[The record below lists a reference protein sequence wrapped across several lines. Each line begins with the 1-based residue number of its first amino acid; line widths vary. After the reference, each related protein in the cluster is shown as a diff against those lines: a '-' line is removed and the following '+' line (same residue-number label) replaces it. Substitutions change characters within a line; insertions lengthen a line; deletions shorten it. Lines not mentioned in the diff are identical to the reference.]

1 MALLVSVHSLRT
13 VLLYAHAALLF
24 SPSHFAADGVCAGRL
39 MQLPSVFT
47 FTPLLR
53 CSRTAAALLDL
64 RLVSRSKQP
73 FSMPRSLAS
82 CNASAAAS
90 LHSEL
95 DALGFDSAAAERAPS
110 HADERLRALLRRCN
124 SGGQAEAR
132 S

>member
-1 MALLVSVHSLRT
+1 
-13 VLLYAHAALLF
+13 
-24 SPSHFAADGVCAGRL
+24 
-39 MQLPSVFT
+39 
-47 FTPLLR
+47 
-53 CSRTAAALLDL
+53 
-64 RLVSRSKQP
+64 
-73 FSMPRSLAS
+73 MPRSLAS

-95 DALGFDSAAAERAPS
+95 DALGFDSAAPS